1 MRTSVTSAILLVLV
15 IAQTQA
21 FFTLFEEDLRYQ
33 PTSHRRQMT
42 DREMAEAE
50 FEEAEAEAEAEANAE
65 HTNPEEPVGVTQQD
79 IALLRRDVMVAM
91 EHLRQ
96 AIERN
101 GGRVSFMH
109 NPWQYPY
116 HYSHNHQQQQ

>member
-1 MRTSVTSAILLVLV
+1 MKTSVTSAILLVLV

-21 FFTLFEEDLRYQ
+21 FFTLFEEDLRRQ

-42 DREMAEAE
+42 DREMAGAE
-50 FEEAEAEAEAEANAE
+50 FEEAEAEAETEANAE
-65 HTNPEEPVGVTQQD
+65 QTNAEAPAGVTQQD
-79 IALLRRDVMVAM
+79 ITLLRRDLMVGM

-96 AIERN
+96 AIERH

-109 NPWQYPY
+109 NPWKYPY
-116 HYSHNHQQQQ
+116 HYSHNHQQQ